1 MVQNWTSIIDLNG
14 FSLNFTSL
22 SLSLYIYKNEVL
34 IFKTYTHMFIH
45 KHLIK

>member
-14 FSLNFTSL
+14 FSLN
-22 SLSLYIYKNEVL
+22 SLSLYIYIYINEVL